1 MLQVTTWNLRSKLI
15 GAFALLIAILLGLG
29 GASLWAMRVL
39 DSNTDDI
46 AGSSLPAVDA
56 IQEMRFT
63 LNRFRRLQFNYWI
76 VYESDEK
83 KREST
88 RKNFDKWVGIFD
100 KQVSEYAS
108 LLRSPQ
114 ERALYEELKSKVAP
128 FYASQAKVIA
138 LIEKGPDARQEAYTY
153 TFGEAGDMATA
164 IQNTMD
170 ALLKLNKQM
179 AADSYESSQAVYKR
193 AWITVLLIILVG
205 VALAMALTWLI
216 LRSVFAQL
224 GGEPAVA
231 TQEVAYVAQ
240 GRLDHPV
247 ALQSQEPDSLLAQ
260 LGHMKQELTRI
271 VRTVRVAGESVA
283 SASSEIAQGNQD
295 LSSRTEAQA
304 SSLQQTA
311 STMEEF
317 SASVREN
324 AEHARRANQ
333 LAQVAS
339 SEVERSG
346 ETVQEVVQTMSG
358 ISESS
363 RRIADIISVID
374 GIAFQTNILAL
385 NAAVEAARAGE
396 QGRGFA
402 VVATEVRSL
411 AGRSAEAA
419 KEIRGLISASVERV
433 DKGVDLVNKAGQSM
447 QGVVRSI
454 REVTDII
461 RHITHATDEQSTGVV
476 AISEA
481 VAQIDRSTQA
491 NAALVEEMSAAAQSL
506 SKQAEQ
512 MVHAMDFF
520 KLGHGG
526 ADYAS
531 PHPATPL
538 LLA

>member
-1 MLQVTTWNLRSKLI
+1 
-15 GAFALLIAILLGLG
+15 
-29 GASLWAMRVL
+29 
-39 DSNTDDI
+39 
-46 AGSSLPAVDA
+46 
-56 IQEMRFT
+56 
-63 LNRFRRLQFNYWI
+63 
-76 VYESDEK
+76 
-83 KREST
+83 
-88 RKNFDKWVGIFD
+88 
-100 KQVSEYAS
+100 
-108 LLRSPQ
+108 
-114 ERALYEELKSKVAP
+114 
-128 FYASQAKVIA
+128 
-138 LIEKGPDARQEAYTY
+138 
-153 TFGEAGDMATA
+153 MATA